1 MKQVSARILI
11 VDETPFYP
19 QFVQVVLEAQG
30 YTAMVAR
37 DCATAI
43 EMVAAEKPDLVILEI
58 MMAQSDGFELCQ
70 QLRNAS
76 TVPIIVLTSMLD
88 PEEKIKGL
96 QAGAD
101 CYLTK
106 PFSTDELVARIGAL
120 LRRVELS
127 KSGTPWSAVP
137 PYDIEVSEELI

>member
-1 MKQVSARILI
+1 VRQGSARILI

-37 DCATAI
+37 DCATAL
-43 EMVAAEKPDLVILEI
+43 EMVAAERPDLVILEI
-58 MMAQSDGFELCQ
+58 MMTQSDGFELCE
-70 QLRNAS
+70 QLRDAS
-76 TVPIIVLTSMLD
+76 TVPIIILTSMLD

-101 CYLTK
+101 YYLTK
-106 PFSTDELVARIGAL
+106 PFSTDELVARVGAL

-127 KSGTPWSAVP
+127 KNGTPWTTAP
-137 PYDIEVSEELI
+137 PFDIEVSQGLI